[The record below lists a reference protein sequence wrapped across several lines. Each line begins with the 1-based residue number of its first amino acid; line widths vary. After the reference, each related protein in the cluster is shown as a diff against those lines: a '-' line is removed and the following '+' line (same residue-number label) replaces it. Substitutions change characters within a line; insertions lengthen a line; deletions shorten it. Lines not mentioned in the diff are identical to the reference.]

1 MEALSGPAREFGR
14 ALAELALEQDELAA
28 ITRDLEGAR
37 EALAPPEV
45 KAFFANPLVQRQ
57 AKLELVEKLF
67 AGRAT
72 ETFLRFLKVVVIRRR
87 ERLIREIIQQALY
100 ECLAR
105 QGREVVFV
113 TTSQPLDAEQTDLVN
128 RGLASALGAGIYPE
142 YRVNPNLLGGIIVR
156 RGDQLLDASISGI
169 LRRLGELLANGVT
182 AGQR

>member
-1 MEALSGPAREFGR
+1 MEAVSGPAREFGR
-14 ALAELALEQDELAA
+14 ALAELAVEQDELAA
-28 ITRDLEGAR
+28 IARDLEGAR
-37 EALAPPEV
+37 EVLAPPEV
-45 KAFFANPLVQRQ
+45 KAFFANPLIQRQ
-57 AKLELVEKLF
+57 AKLDLVEKLF

-105 QGREVVFV
+105 QGREVIFV
-113 TTSQPLDAEQTDLVN
+113 TTSQPLDPGQTGPITQ
-128 RGLASALGAGIYPE
+128 GLASALGAGIYPE
-142 YRVNPNLLGGIIVR
+142 FRVNPNLLGGIIVR

-169 LRRLGELLANGVT
+169 LRRLGELLAAGVT